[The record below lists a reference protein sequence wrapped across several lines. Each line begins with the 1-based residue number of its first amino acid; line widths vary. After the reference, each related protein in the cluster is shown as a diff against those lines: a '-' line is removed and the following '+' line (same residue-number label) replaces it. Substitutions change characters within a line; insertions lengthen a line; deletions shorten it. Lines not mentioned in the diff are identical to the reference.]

1 MFPRNLSQPFQKG
14 VNGLFFFLGVS
25 NSVVEVLRARSGL
38 FLAILHSNK
47 VTGRLKTM
55 SKSSANLE

>member
-1 MFPRNLSQPFQKG
+1 MFPGNLSQSFHERIDTL
-14 VNGLFFFLGVS
+14 LFLLGVR
-25 NSVVEVLRARSGL
+25 NSVVEVLRSGSRL
-38 FLAILHSNK
+38 FFAILHSNQ